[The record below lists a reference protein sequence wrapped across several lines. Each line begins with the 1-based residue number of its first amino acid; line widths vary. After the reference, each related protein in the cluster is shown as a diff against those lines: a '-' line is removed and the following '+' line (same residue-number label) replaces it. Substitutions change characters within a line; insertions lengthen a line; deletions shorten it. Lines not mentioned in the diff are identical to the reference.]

1 MTNWPAPFINKADSP
16 LAINSVI
23 TIPGSK
29 SVTNRALILA
39 AISQT
44 PSTIRRPLSS
54 RDTDLMV
61 KALRSLGCQI
71 DEVKSK
77 DGFDYLVTPKKL
89 MGPAQ
94 IDVGNAGTV
103 MRFLPPI
110 AAFAT
115 GLIHFDGDARSYERP
130 LAPII
135 AALEQLGVS
144 IEHGNKYRLPM
155 SINGAGMVKGGV
167 IEIDASTSSQFVS
180 ALLLMAPATELGI
193 TIKNIGQTLPSQP
206 HIDMTVSMLRLFGA
220 TVEINSES
228 TDSAKNSWRVL
239 PGKLTG
245 QDLIVEPD
253 LSNAAP
259 FMAAAMVCGGTI
271 VIRDWPKVST
281 QPGNQLRE
289 IFTKMGADIKFTEA
303 GLSISSGANS
313 AEISSDEK
321 GAPVNLITGIDIDLH
336 DVGELTPSIAA
347 VAALASTPS
356 TLRNIGHLRLHETDR
371 LSALANEINK
381 LGGEVIESATD
392 LIIKPKPL
400 TVYSSAAP
408 YLFNTYEDHR
418 MATAGAIIGLA
429 VPGVIVE
436 NIETTKKT
444 LPNFPELWSQMLG
457 LANSKNQ

>member
-1 MTNWPAPFINKADSP
+1 MTNWPAPFINKADPSS
-16 LAINSVI
+16 AINCVI

-71 DEVKSK
+71 DEVKTE
-77 DGFDYLVTPKKL
+77 DGFDYVVTPKKL

-94 IDVGNAGTV
+94 IDVGNAGTI

-110 AAFAT
+110 AAFAN
-115 GLIHFDGDARSYERP
+115 GLIHFDGDARSHERP
-130 LAPII
+130 LAPVIK
-135 AALEQLGVS
+135 ALEQLGVS
-144 IEHGNKYRLPM
+144 IEHGDKYRLPM
-155 SINGAGMVKGGV
+155 TINSSGKVKGGV
-167 IEIDASTSSQFVS
+167 VEIDASTSSQFVS

-193 TIKNIGQTLPSQP
+193 TIKNIGKTLPSQP
-206 HIDMTVSMLRLFGA
+206 HIDMTISMLRLFGA
-220 TVEINSES
+220 TVEVNQ
-228 TDSAKNSWRVL
+228 DSSAPSKTSWQVL

-259 FMAAAMVCGGTI
+259 FMAAAMVCGGTV
-271 VIRDWPKVST
+271 VIRDWPKEST
-281 QPGNQLRE
+281 QPGDQLRQ
-289 IFTKMGADIKFTEA
+289 IFTRMGAEVEFTQV
-303 GLSISSGANS
+303 GLSISSASTSPNS
-313 AEISSDEK
+313 
-321 GAPVNLITGIDIDLH
+321 ITGIDIDLH
-336 DVGELTPSIAA
+336 DVGELTPTIAA

-371 LSALANEINK
+371 LSALATEINK
-381 LGGEVIESATD
+381 LGGEVIETATD
-392 LIIKPKPL
+392 LEIKPRAL
-400 TVYSSAAP
+400 AVDSSQAP
-408 YLFNTYEDHR
+408 YLFNSYEDHR

-457 LANSKNQ
+457 SGH

>member
-1 MTNWPAPFINKADSP
+1 MTNWPAPFINKADPSS
-16 LAINSVI
+16 AINCVI

-44 PSTIRRPLSS
+44 PSTIRRPLAS

-71 DEVKSK
+71 NEVKTE
-77 DGFDYLVTPKKL
+77 DGFNYVVTPKKL
-89 MGPAQ
+89 MGPTQ

-110 AAFAT
+110 AAFAN
-115 GLIHFDGDARSYERP
+115 GLIHFDGDARSHERP
-130 LAPII
+130 LAPVIK
-135 AALEQLGVS
+135 ALEQLGVS

-155 SINGAGMVKGGV
+155 TINGSGKVKGGV
-167 IEIDASTSSQFVS
+167 VEIDASTSSQFVS

-206 HIDMTVSMLRLFGA
+206 HIDMTISMLRLFGA
-220 TVEINSES
+220 TVEVNQ
-228 TDSAKNSWRVL
+228 DSSAPSKTSWRVL

-259 FMAAAMVCGGTI
+259 FMAAAMVCGGTV
-271 VIRDWPKVST
+271 VIRDWPKEST
-281 QPGNQLRE
+281 QPGDQLRE
-289 IFTKMGADIKFTEA
+289 IFTRMGAKIEFTQA
-303 GLSISSGANS
+303 GLSISSSSPSHNS
-313 AEISSDEK
+313 IA
-321 GAPVNLITGIDIDLH
+321 GIDIDLH

-347 VAALASTPS
+347 VAALASSPS

-371 LSALANEINK
+371 LSALATEINK
-381 LGGEVIESATD
+381 LGGEVIETATD
-392 LIIKPKPL
+392 LEIKPRSL
-400 TVYSSAAP
+400 TVNSSQAP
-408 YLFNTYEDHR
+408 YLFNSYEDHR

-457 LANSKNQ
+457 SAAKPNL